1 MPLTADDH
9 RKLAGEYEALTR
21 FATTLE
27 DREKLRRLRQDH
39 LANAKKLEWGSGQ
52 AAPTVLAEIEAGEWE
67 R

>member
-9 RKLAGEYEALTR
+9 RKLAGEYEKLAR

-39 LANAKKLEWGSGQ
+39 LANAKKIEWESGHP
-52 AAPTVLAEIEAGEWE
+52 APTALAEIEAGEWE

>member
-9 RKLAGEYEALTR
+9 RKLAGEYEKLAR

-39 LANAKKLEWGSGQ
+39 LANAKKLEWDSGQ
-52 AAPTVLAEIEAGEWE
+52 PTPPALVDIEAGEWE